1 MKLIKYRDAGMPTYT
16 YFWVKEE
23 GKGVL
28 SPYFDSEKKANDWL
42 ELEMYKLEAQGLWS
56 DSCTAP
62 RSNE

>member
-1 MKLIKYRDAGMPTYT
+1 MPTYT
-16 YFWVKEE
+16 YFWTKEE

-28 SPYFDSEKKANDWL
+28 SPYFDSEKEANDWL